1 MRSRASESV
10 RVGTLWNSPNL
21 SSMPAS
27 SSPVGFSRWRDVDD
41 RAAMFGCK
49 IDRRCRRCLT
59 GPDKIRSYGA
69 SERLIEARRI
79 ILSVL
84 RIRSAYRYGLTTE
97 LHQIHKNTPESMYGY
112 EESRSRVMT
121 LI

>member
-41 RAAMFGCK
+41 RAAIFGCK
-49 IDRRCRRCLT
+49 NDRRCRRCLT

-69 SERLIEARRI
+69 SERLIEA
-79 ILSVL
+79 LSLGVSYYPYSVSVVL
-84 RIRSAYRYGLTTE
+84 TDMGLQPNCIRFIKTHLKVCTDMRKVGLV
-97 LHQIHKNTPESMYGY
+97 L
-112 EESRSRVMT
+112 
-121 LI
+121 